1 MNNDWYG
8 GTASTSSG
16 FYKFSI
22 DNTEIH
28 IPKRVLDELK
38 EVKEEL
44 VKIAEEEEADKQKH
58 LPIFNPEDL
67 DI

>member
-1 MNNDWYG
+1 MSNDYRY
-8 GTASTSSG
+8 TSSTSSG
-16 FYKFSI
+16 FY

-28 IPKRVLDELK
+28 IPKRVLDQLK
-38 EVKEEL
+38 EVKEDL
-44 VKIAEEEEADKQKH
+44 VKIAEEQEEDKRKH

>member
-1 MNNDWYG
+1 MSTSWYG
-8 GTASTSSG
+8 KTASTSSG

-22 DNTEIH
+22 DDQDIH
-28 IPKRVLDELK
+28 IPKKVLDEIK

-44 VKIAEEEEADKQKH
+44 VKIAEEEEEDKQKH

>member
-1 MNNDWYG
+1 MNNDWYEY
-8 GTASTSSG
+8 TASTSSG
-16 FYKFSI
+16 SYKFSVG
-22 DNTEIH
+22 DQEIH

-44 VKIAEEEEADKQKH
+44 VKIAEEEEEDKQKH